1 MRNVIRKLPARQ
13 LDQVPK
19 VWDKLLVS
27 IISLETGKTIAR
39 SNKALVRNGSC
50 QWTETLSESIWISHY
65 DSSKELEEHLFK
77 FVVSMG
83 SARSGIL
90 GEATV
95 NIARYYTSSRSSA
108 QVSLPLK
115 KCNYGTIL
123 QSEVHGNPNSGDQ
136 RSTPSTSLIPATSD
150 QYLRRT
156 ASSRPA
162 ISTTNTFST
171 TSNITAKQWPY

>member
-1 MRNVIRKLPARQ
+1 MFRAQRNGKSPSSGERIDFKFSNFQAL
-13 LDQVPK
+13 QVPK

-27 IISLETGKTIAR
+27 IISVETGKTIAR
-39 SNKALVRNGSC
+39 SSKALVRNGTC

-108 QVSLPLK
+108 PVSLPLK
-115 KCNYGTIL
+115 KCNYGTVL
-123 QSEVHGNPNSGDQ
+123 QVSVMFLECIIYYNDFV
-136 RSTPSTSLIPATSD
+136 
-150 QYLRRT
+150 
-156 ASSRPA
+156 
-162 ISTTNTFST
+162 
-171 TSNITAKQWPY
+171 

>member
-1 MRNVIRKLPARQ
+1 MYRAQRNGKSPTSGERIDFKFSKFQAL
-13 LDQVPK
+13 QVPK

-27 IISLETGKTIAR
+27 IISVETGKTIAR
-39 SNKALVRNGSC
+39 SNKAMVRNGNC
-50 QWTETLSESIWISHY
+50 QWTETLSESIWISND

-90 GEATV
+90 GEATI

-123 QSEVHGNPNSGDQ
+123 QLSVHIKGLKDRNTRAPMQKPWTKIMMMGVADQ
-136 RSTPSTSLIPATSD
+136 MGQLPLLI
-150 QYLRRT
+150 
-156 ASSRPA
+156 
-162 ISTTNTFST
+162 
-171 TSNITAKQWPY
+171 